1 MPYIRRDTD
10 IDFNPE
16 NREKIRQIEIEKKRS
31 NTHQSIYLTGIVKET
46 IIYKSNEVEK
56 ILQNMKDIVNEY
68 CTVNKG
74 KRTQDYILNS

>member
-1 MPYIRRDTD
+1 M
-10 IDFNPE
+10 N
-16 NREKIRQIEIEKKRS
+16 S
-31 NTHQSIYLTGIVKET
+31 NFLVKET

-74 KRTQDYILNS
+74 INCKAFF